1 MSAPFPAVA
10 PGDPRQVIVRK
21 AARALAR
28 GGLVNAYGHCS
39 LRLDERHFLVCA
51 PRPMGLIAAGEPGTV
66 CATDAPLPEGVLGE
80 VRMHQQIYL
89 RRPEVKAV
97 ARFLSPNV
105 LALAALGLTP
115 RARHGF
121 GSYFF
126 PQVPFWPD
134 PGLIRNEQ
142 AAIGVGET
150 LGRAPA
156 IVVGVNGAVTAGE
169 SMEQAVCLAWF
180 LEDAARVELA
190 ALAAGMADSA
200 PRMSAEQA
208 GPRATWQGR
217 IAERM
222 WEFLTAGDP
231 EA

>member
-1 MSAPFPAVA
+1 MIATE
-10 PGDPRQVIVRK
+10 QQQILVRK

-39 LRLDERHFLVCA
+39 ARMDERHFLVCA
-51 PRPMGLIAAGEPGTV
+51 PRPMGLIAAGEAGTV
-66 CATDAPLPEGVLGE
+66 CTVDEPLPEGVLGE

-89 RRPEVKAV
+89 RRPEVGAI

-105 LALAALGLTP
+105 LALSALGRTP

-121 GSYFF
+121 GSYFY
-126 PQVPFWPD
+126 PEVPFWSD

-142 AAIGVGET
+142 AAIGVGQT
-150 LGRAPA
+150 IGSAAA
-156 IVVGVNGAVTAGE
+156 IVVGVNGAVTAGT

-190 ALAAGMADSA
+190 ALAAGVADSA
-200 PRMSAEQA
+200 PRMNAEQA
-208 GPRATWQGR
+208 QARATWQGR

-231 EA
+231 E